1 MKKPLATLA
10 LLLLLPSASWAEE
23 ALSLRFVPLEVRLD
37 SPEPVA
43 AWQFELHDRAAATK
57 VVGVENGGHPAFR
70 RAPYYD
76 RAAVAQGDTS
86 RIMVAD
92 YSLADAE
99 LLPVGQFR
107 LATLHLLTRGE
118 PDFELRL
125 ITATTPDGGAINAS
139 ISLADPNPDLQE
151 ISP

>member
-1 MKKPLATLA
+1 MKKLFLTLTLLAVFPG
-10 LLLLLPSASWAEE
+10 LPWAEGE
-23 ALSLRFVPLEVRLD
+23 RNPRFVPLEVLLD

-43 AWQFELHDRAAATK
+43 AWQFELRDREAAAK
-57 VVGVENGGHPAFR
+57 VVGVENGGHPAFP

-76 RAAVAQGDTS
+76 RTAVTRGDSS
-86 RIMVAD
+86 RIVVAD

-107 LATLHLLTRGE
+107 LATLHLMTRGE

-125 ITATTPDGGAINAS
+125 TTATTPDGGAINAS
-139 ISLADPNPDLQE
+139 ISLAEPNPDPQE